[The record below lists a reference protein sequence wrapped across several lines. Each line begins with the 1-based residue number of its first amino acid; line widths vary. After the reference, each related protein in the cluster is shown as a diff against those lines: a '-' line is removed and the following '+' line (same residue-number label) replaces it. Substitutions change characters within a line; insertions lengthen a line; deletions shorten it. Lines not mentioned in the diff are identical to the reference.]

1 MRTITTSHRDRSLYF
16 FLLALAAL
24 AVLVTTP

>member
-1 MRTITTSHRDRSLYF
+1 MRTITTTHRDRSLYC

-24 AVLVTTP
+24 AVLVWV

>member
-24 AVLVTTP
+24 AVLVLV